1 MTHNDHNRVHL
12 RITGQV
18 QGVGFRWFVVSCA
31 RRLGLPGWVRNNPD
45 GSVELEAAG
54 AARDLAI
61 LRDRLAV
68 GPPGARVER
77 VAELPSSTAPLP
89 DRFAI
94 TH

>member
-1 MTHNDHNRVHL
+1 MIQNDHNRVHL

-31 RRLGLPGWVRNNPD
+31 RRLGLTGWVRNNPD

-54 AARDLAI
+54 ATRDVAT
-61 LRDRLAV
+61 LRERLAV
-68 GPPGARVER
+68 GPQGARVDH
-77 VAELPSSTAPLP
+77 VAELPSSAAPLP